1 MTRRE
6 IEYIAKLAA
15 SQANASGLTT
25 PLAGQA
31 PASKSPQVAP
41 SSTGSTPETQSPGF
55 MEGLMQSIQ
64 GLLSGIDLSKS
75 GPMLGM
81 LSPLFQSVG
90 SVAGIPGLAA
100 MTDLFRGGSN
110 ISTLGRGLFNRA
122 DTSDPD
128 AAAKSQVSAQV
139 NPQPSVLANSTP
151 FQSAQKQTLQTPS
164 IPPQT
169 TKNQPVTAQQQTP
182 QVKPPSVSYT
192 SPDAGNYLPPP
203 GTQTYY
209 ANQDTNYRLQ
219 PTPGSPEANQFLKD
233 VGITGKSTAKP
244 VAPAQPKP
252 VQPKPPKTLSTQS
265 SPMAKSNTQPRRSNA
280 PLA

>member
-6 IEYIAKLAA
+6 IEHIAKLAA
-15 SQANASGLTT
+15 SQANAGGMAM
-25 PLAGQA
+25 PLAGEA
-31 PASKSPQVAP
+31 ATTKSQQVAP
-41 SSTGSTPETQSPGF
+41 SSTNPTPDTQSPGF
-55 MEGLMQSIQ
+55 IENLMQSIQ
-64 GLLSGIDLSKS
+64 SLLSGIDLSKS
-75 GPMLGM
+75 GPLLGM

-110 ISTLGRGLFNRA
+110 VATLGRGLFNRA

-128 AAAKSQVSAQV
+128 AAAKAQVSAQV

-151 FQSAQKQTLQTPS
+151 FQASQKQTLQAAPV
-164 IPPQT
+164 PPQT

-182 QVKPPSVSYT
+182 QVKPPSYSYT
-192 SPDAGNYLPPP
+192 SPEAGSYLPAP

-209 ANQDTNYRLQ
+209 ANQDTGYRLQ
-219 PTPGSPEANQFLKD
+219 PTPGSPEANQNLKD
-233 VGITGKSTAKP
+233 LGITGKSTSKQ

-252 VQPKPPKTLSTQS
+252 AQPKPPKTLSTQPS
-265 SPMAKSNTQPRRSNA
+265 VAKGNIQPRRSNA